1 MIFIR
6 NLDKPG
12 LIGSLG
18 TFLGKQ
24 NVNIATMTFGRD
36 KPGGR
41 AISVLNVDS
50 PIPLDMQEQI
60 KKLEN
65 ILTVKVIKT

>member
-1 MIFIR
+1 M
-6 NLDKPG
+6 
-12 LIGSLG
+12 
-18 TFLGKQ
+18 GKH
-24 NVNIATMTFGRD
+24 NINIATMTFGRD
-36 KPGGR
+36 KPGGK

-50 PIPLDMQEQI
+50 PVSAEIQEKI

>member
-1 MIFIR
+1 
-6 NLDKPG
+6 
-12 LIGSLG
+12 
-18 TFLGKQ
+18 
-24 NVNIATMTFGRD
+24 MTFGRD